1 MKSKLILV
9 LLFALSSNLLSQNDE
24 SVVAHIGNDKIT
36 AREFKLRLELSPYI
50 PKDQSMSK
58 DSVKYDFLYSLIAEK
73 LWALKAKEQG
83 IENTLEFDFF
93 FNPIEDL
100 FVRDAL
106 FKQEI
111 ESKVSITATDMEKGI
126 YKSQFTQAV
135 RFFSSSDSL
144 SIFNFYNKLSQTK
157 NIDSLAT
164 LFTMIN
170 DTSVNVKFGDL
181 GAEET
186 EDTIYSLKKADYSTP
201 QKLNGGW
208 IIYYCSDNIFT
219 PVNIGDKQTVD
230 GIKKKIRG
238 RKLEVLFNEYRINLL
253 SGTNIKINP
262 KTIMVLSNS
271 LWDKLKNK
279 TAVTDKEI
287 NYFELNENDFM
298 NILLSY
304 SKDKLKLPLFNIK
317 NNEINLYDLLS
328 RIAYMGFSITRLDS
342 NLVFSKLAY
351 IAKRF
356 VEEQILT
363 AEGYKKNYNLLPAV
377 QNDIKVWK
385 QKYLAQLYMVSA
397 LDSIKVTEIELK
409 DYYSNIFLNSNNQ
422 LQVKLKIITLNDL
435 DEVSRLL
442 DQMNTGVQFSDLAKL
457 YGKTDSLA
465 NENGETE
472 LLPVSMLNDLSDIA
486 TGLHK
491 GEIFGPIKRSNGY
504 TILQLI
510 EKEEASDSTLPQ
522 FDKIKNEL
530 RSNLRFKILKDKLNQ
545 ITAKTSIQ
553 QNVKIYNDVV
563 DKISTPEVPMFVH
576 RFMGFGGRMAGI
588 PLTTPFSGWINNE
601 IKQRLLP

>member
-1 MKSKLILV
+1 MK
-9 LLFALSSNLLSQNDE
+9 
-24 SVVAHIGNDKIT
+24 
-36 AREFKLRLELSPYI
+36 
-50 PKDQSMSK
+50 
-58 DSVKYDFLYSLIAEK
+58 
-73 LWALKAKEQG
+73 
-83 IENTLEFDFF
+83 
-93 FNPIEDL
+93 
-100 FVRDAL
+100 
-106 FKQEI
+106 
-111 ESKVSITATDMEKGI
+111 
-126 YKSQFTQAV
+126 
-135 RFFSSSDSL
+135 
-144 SIFNFYNKLSQTK
+144 
-157 NIDSLAT
+157 
-164 LFTMIN
+164 
-170 DTSVNVKFGDL
+170 
-181 GAEET
+181 
-186 EDTIYSLKKADYSTP
+186 
-201 QKLNGGW
+201 
-208 IIYYCSDNIFT
+208 
-219 PVNIGDKQTVD
+219 
-230 GIKKKIRG
+230 
-238 RKLEVLFNEYRINLL
+238 
-253 SGTNIKINP
+253 
-262 KTIMVLSNS
+262 
-271 LWDKLKNK
+271 
-279 TAVTDKEI
+279 
-287 NYFELNENDFM
+287 NDFM

-465 NENGETE
+465 NENGETQ

-510 EKEEASDSTLPQ
+510 EKEL
-522 FDKIKNEL
+522 
-530 RSNLRFKILKDKLNQ
+530 
-545 ITAKTSIQ
+545 
-553 QNVKIYNDVV
+553 
-563 DKISTPEVPMFVH
+563 
-576 RFMGFGGRMAGI
+576 
-588 PLTTPFSGWINNE
+588 
-601 IKQRLLP
+601 